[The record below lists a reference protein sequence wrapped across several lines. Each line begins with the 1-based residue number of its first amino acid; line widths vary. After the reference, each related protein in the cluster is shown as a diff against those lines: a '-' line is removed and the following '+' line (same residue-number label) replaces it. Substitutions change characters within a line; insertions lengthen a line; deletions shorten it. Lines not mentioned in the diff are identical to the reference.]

1 MIYWAN
7 WPKQLVSMPMHEQKN
22 EPHTVMTLRSVISS
36 PRFARKPE
44 QLAGLNG
51 RQAGAGCRPQFSL
64 CLGLSFGLLLMLQ
77 NSPIYAINNDTP
89 NKNNKNIPLKCLNK
103 GTVKTL
109 VGVYETELAGKK
121 LRLTLTPHSEFAGSY
136 EGSYQLDGK
145 KYWLAGDEEEG
156 VLTLEESA
164 DEVDVSAVWT
174 GKIATIKCAREIS
187 GERNPEPDANGQT
200 AAPQAFIMRYLQPLS
215 AKSRK

>member
-1 MIYWAN
+1 MREQTNGPHA
-7 WPKQLVSMPMHEQKN
+7 PMTQQ
-22 EPHTVMTLRSVISS
+22 SVISS
-36 PRFARKPE
+36 TRFVRKPE
-44 QLAGLNG
+44 QLVGFNG
-51 RQAGAGCRPQFSL
+51 RQAGAGCRPQFGL
-64 CLGLSFGLLLMLQ
+64 CLGLSLGLLLLLQ
-77 NSPIYAINNDTP
+77 NVPIYALNNDTP
-89 NKNNKNIPLKCLNK
+89 IKDNKNKPIKCLNK
-103 GTVKTL
+103 GAVKTL

-145 KYWLAGDEEEG
+145 KYWLAGDEEDG
-156 VLTLEESA
+156 LLTLEESA

-174 GKIATIKCAREIS
+174 GKIATPKCAREIS

-215 AKSRK
+215 VRTRK